1 MKIYGI
7 VAEYNPFHNG
17 HKFQIDDIRKKAG
30 DCAIVSVMSGNY
42 VQRAE
47 TAVMSKYARAKAA
60 LLGGVDLVL
69 ELPMPYAIS
78 SAERFAYSS
87 VHILNS
93 LGAVTDISFGSEC
106 GSISLLQKA
115 VEALYDENVNLKLKA
130 ELKNGVSYPA
140 ARFSAVRDVFGAE
153 TAAVLSE
160 PNNILA
166 VEYIKALKALSSDMK
181 PHTVKRTG
189 ASHDSDEYVGNIA
202 SASKI
207 RELIRSNAHTGLFL
221 PFDSQA
227 VLTNEIAI
235 GAAPSDMNRIGNAV
249 IASLKLKTPSD
260 FNNIYG
266 IGEGIENRL
275 LSAAASA
282 RNLTELYDFAKTKR
296 FTHSRIRRVVLNTFF
311 GITNDIT
318 LSDPPYIRVLGFTHK
333 GKDILRIARKNASLP
348 IVMTVG
354 DVKKSGGLSERLYSL
369 ECRTTDIF
377 NMTLPKIRQSGTD
390 MTDNLVRIE

>member
-1 MKIYGI
+1 MKVYGI

-17 HKFQIDDIRKKAG
+17 HKFQIDEIRKKAG
-30 DCAIVSVMSGNY
+30 DCAVVSVMSGNY

-69 ELPMPYAIS
+69 ELSMPYAIS

-87 VHILNS
+87 VYILNS

-115 VEALYDENVNLKLKA
+115 AEALYDENVNLKLKA

-140 ARFSAVRDVFGAE
+140 ARFTAVRDVFGAE

-166 VEYIKALKALSSDMK
+166 VEYIKALKAVSSNIN

-207 RELIRSNAHTGLFL
+207 REIIRGNAHTGLFL
-221 PFDSQA
+221 PSDSQA

-266 IGEGIENRL
+266 VGEGIENRL

-282 RNLTELYDFAKTKR
+282 QNLTELYDFAKTKR
-296 FTHSRIRRVVLNTFF
+296 FTHSRIRRVVLNSFF

-318 LSDPPYIRVLGFTHK
+318 LSDPPYIRVLGFTQK
-333 GKDILRIARKNASLP
+333 GKDVLRIARKNASLP

-354 DVKKSGGLSERLYSL
+354 DVKKLGGFSERLYTL
-369 ECRTTDIF
+369 ECRATDIF

>member
-1 MKIYGI
+1 M
-7 VAEYNPFHNG
+7 
-17 HKFQIDDIRKKAG
+17 
-30 DCAIVSVMSGNY
+30 
-42 VQRAE
+42 
-47 TAVMSKYARAKAA
+47 
-60 LLGGVDLVL
+60 L

-106 GSISLLQKA
+106 GGISLLQKA
-115 VEALYDENVNLKLKA
+115 VEALYDENVNLKLKV

-140 ARFSAVRDVFGAE
+140 ARFAAVRDVFGAE

-166 VEYIKALKALSSDMK
+166 VEYIKALKTLSSDIK

-207 RELIRSNAHTGLFL
+207 RELIRNNAHTGLFL
-221 PFDSQA
+221 PSDSQA
-227 VLTNEIAI
+227 VLTDEIAI

-266 IGEGIENRL
+266 VGEGIENRL
-275 LSAAASA
+275 LSAAVSA

-296 FTHSRIRRVVLNTFF
+296 FTHSRIRRVVLNSFF

-318 LSDPPYIRVLGFTHK
+318 LSNPPYIRVLGFTHK

-354 DVKKSGGLSERLYSL
+354 DVKKLGGLSERLYSL

>member
-1 MKIYGI
+1 MKVYGI

-17 HKFQIDDIRKKAG
+17 HKFQIDEIRKNAG
-30 DCAIVSVMSGNY
+30 DCAVVSVMSGNY

-69 ELPMPYAIS
+69 ELSMPYAIS

-87 VHILNS
+87 VYILNS

-115 VEALYDENVNLKLKA
+115 AEALYDENVNLKLKA
-130 ELKNGVSYPA
+130 ELKNGVSYPV
-140 ARFSAVRDVFGAE
+140 ARFTAVRDVFGAE

-166 VEYIKALKALSSDMK
+166 VEYIKALKALSSDIN

-189 ASHDSDEYVGNIA
+189 ATHDSDEYVGNIA

-207 RELIRSNAHTGLFL
+207 RELIRGNAHTGLFL
-221 PFDSQA
+221 PSDSQA

-266 IGEGIENRL
+266 VGEGIENRL

-282 RNLTELYDFAKTKR
+282 QNLTELYDFAKTKR
-296 FTHSRIRRVVLNTFF
+296 FTHSRIRRVVLNSFF

-318 LSDPPYIRVLGFTHK
+318 LSDPPYIRVLGFTQK
-333 GKDILRIARKNASLP
+333 GKDVLRIARKNASLP

-354 DVKKSGGLSERLYSL
+354 DVKKLGGFSERLYTL
-369 ECRTTDIF
+369 ECRATDIF

>member
-17 HKFQIDDIRKKAG
+17 HKFQIDEIRKKAG

-115 VEALYDENVNLKLKA
+115 EEALY
-130 ELKNGVSYPA
+130 ELKNGASYPA
-140 ARFSAVRDVFGAE
+140 ARFAAVRDVFGAE

-166 VEYIKALKALSSDMK
+166 VEYIKALKALSSDIK

-221 PFDSQA
+221 PSDSQA

-266 IGEGIENRL
+266 VGEGIENRL

-296 FTHSRIRRVVLNTFF
+296 FTHSRIRRVVLNSFF

-354 DVKKSGGLSERLYSL
+354 DVKKLGGLSERLYSL

>member
-140 ARFSAVRDVFGAE
+140 ARFAAVRDVFGAE
-153 TAAVLSE
+153 PAAVLSE

-166 VEYIKALKALSSDMK
+166 VESIKALKA
-181 PHTVKRTG
+181 
-189 ASHDSDEYVGNIA
+189 
-202 SASKI
+202 
-207 RELIRSNAHTGLFL
+207 
-221 PFDSQA
+221 
-227 VLTNEIAI
+227 
-235 GAAPSDMNRIGNAV
+235 
-249 IASLKLKTPSD
+249 
-260 FNNIYG
+260 
-266 IGEGIENRL
+266 
-275 LSAAASA
+275 
-282 RNLTELYDFAKTKR
+282 
-296 FTHSRIRRVVLNTFF
+296 
-311 GITNDIT
+311 
-318 LSDPPYIRVLGFTHK
+318 
-333 GKDILRIARKNASLP
+333 
-348 IVMTVG
+348 
-354 DVKKSGGLSERLYSL
+354 
-369 ECRTTDIF
+369 
-377 NMTLPKIRQSGTD
+377 
-390 MTDNLVRIE
+390 

>member
-1 MKIYGI
+1 M
-7 VAEYNPFHNG
+7 
-17 HKFQIDDIRKKAG
+17 Q
-30 DCAIVSVMSGNY
+30 S
-42 VQRAE
+42 
-47 TAVMSKYARAKAA
+47 
-60 LLGGVDLVL
+60 
-69 ELPMPYAIS
+69 
-78 SAERFAYSS
+78 
-87 VHILNS
+87 
-93 LGAVTDISFGSEC
+93 
-106 GSISLLQKA
+106 
-115 VEALYDENVNLKLKA
+115 
-130 ELKNGVSYPA
+130 
-140 ARFSAVRDVFGAE
+140 
-153 TAAVLSE
+153 
-160 PNNILA
+160 
-166 VEYIKALKALSSDMK
+166 
-181 PHTVKRTG
+181 
-189 ASHDSDEYVGNIA
+189 
-202 SASKI
+202 
-207 RELIRSNAHTGLFL
+207 
-221 PFDSQA
+221 DSQA

>member
-106 GSISLLQKA
+106 GSISILRKA

-140 ARFSAVRDVFGAE
+140 ARFAAVRDVFGAE

-207 RELIRSNAHTGLFL
+207 RELIRNNAHTGLFL
-221 PFDSQA
+221 PSDSQA

-282 RNLTELYDFAKTKR
+282 RNLTELYDFAKQ
-296 FTHSRIRRVVLNTFF
+296 SALLILVF
-311 GITNDIT
+311 G
-318 LSDPPYIRVLGFTHK
+318 
-333 GKDILRIARKNASLP
+333 AS
-348 IVMTVG
+348 
-354 DVKKSGGLSERLYSL
+354 
-369 ECRTTDIF
+369 F
-377 NMTLPKIRQSGTD
+377 
-390 MTDNLVRIE
+390 

>member
-1 MKIYGI
+1 MKVYGI

-17 HKFQIDDIRKKAG
+17 HKFQIDEIRKKAG

-115 VEALYDENVNLKLKA
+115 EEALYDENVNLKLKA
-130 ELKNGVSYPA
+130 ELKNGASYPA
-140 ARFSAVRDVFGAE
+140 ARFAAVRDVFGAE

-221 PFDSQA
+221 PSDSQA

-235 GAAPSDMNRIGNAV
+235 G
-249 IASLKLKTPSD
+249 D

-266 IGEGIENRL
+266 VGEGIENRL

-296 FTHSRIRRVVLNTFF
+296 FTHSRIRRVVLNSFF

-354 DVKKSGGLSERLYSL
+354 DVKKLGGLSERLYSL

>member
-115 VEALYDENVNLKLKA
+115 VEAIYDENVNLKLKA

-140 ARFSAVRDVFGAE
+140 ARFAAVRDVFGAE
-153 TAAVLSE
+153 PAAVLSE

-221 PFDSQA
+221 PSDSQA

-296 FTHSRIRRVVLNTFF
+296 FTHSRIRRVVLNSFF

-318 LSDPPYIRVLGFTHK
+318 CQT
-333 GKDILRIARKNASLP
+333 LRIFVCSDLHTRAKTYCELRGKTHP
-348 IVMTVG
+348 Y
-354 DVKKSGGLSERLYSL
+354 RLL
-369 ECRTTDIF
+369 
-377 NMTLPKIRQSGTD
+377 
-390 MTDNLVRIE
+390 

>member
-17 HKFQIDDIRKKAG
+17 HKFQIDDIRKKAR

-140 ARFSAVRDVFGAE
+140 ARFAAVRDVFGAE

-181 PHTVKRTG
+181 PHTVKRIG

-221 PFDSQA
+221 PSDSQA

-266 IGEGIENRL
+266 VGEGIENRL

-282 RNLTELYDFAKTKR
+282 RNLTELYDLQNKA
-296 FTHSRIRRVVLNTFF
+296 
-311 GITNDIT
+311 
-318 LSDPPYIRVLGFTHK
+318 
-333 GKDILRIARKNASLP
+333 
-348 IVMTVG
+348 
-354 DVKKSGGLSERLYSL
+354 LYSFAYSA
-369 ECRTTDIF
+369 RRSKF
-377 NMTLPKIRQSGTD
+377 VFRYNKRYH
-390 MTDNLVRIE
+390 LVRPSVYSCARIYTQGQRHIANCEEKRILTDCYDCRRRQKVRRSF

>member
-17 HKFQIDDIRKKAG
+17 HKFQIEEIRKKAG

-115 VEALYDENVNLKLKA
+115 EEALYDENVNLKLKA

-140 ARFSAVRDVFGAE
+140 ARFAAE

-160 PNNILA
+160 SNNILA
-166 VEYIKALKALSSDMK
+166 VEYIKALKALTSDMK

-266 IGEGIENRL
+266 VGEGIENRL

-296 FTHSRIRRVVLNTFF
+296 FTHSRIRRVVLNSFF

-354 DVKKSGGLSERLYSL
+354 DVKKLGGLSERLYSL

>member
-1 MKIYGI
+1 MKVYGI
-7 VAEYNPFHNG
+7 VSEYNPFHNG
-17 HKFQIDDIRKKAG
+17 HKFQIDEIRKKDG

-69 ELPMPYAIS
+69 ELPMSYAVS

-87 VHILNS
+87 VYILNS

-115 VEALYDENVNLKLKA
+115 AEALYDDNVILKLKT

-140 ARFSAVRDVFGAE
+140 ARFAAVRDVFGAE
-153 TAAVLSE
+153 TASVLSE

-166 VEYIKALKALSSDMK
+166 VEYLKALKALSADIVA
-181 PHTVKRTG
+181 HTVKRSG
-189 ASHDSDEYVGNIA
+189 ASHDSAEASGNIA

-207 RELIRSNAHTGLFL
+207 RALIRENKSADMFL
-221 PFDSQA
+221 PAESQNI
-227 VLTNEIAI
+227 LMSEISNK
-235 GAAPSDMNRIGNAV
+235 AAPSDMNRIGNAV

-260 FNNIYG
+260 FSNIYG
-266 IGEGIENRL
+266 VGEGIENRL

-282 RNLTELYDFAKTKR
+282 QNLTELYDFAKTKR
-296 FTHSRIRRVVLNTFF
+296 FTYSRIRRVVLNSFF

-318 LSDPPYIRVLGFTHK
+318 LSDPPYIRVLGFTQK
-333 GKDILRIARKNASLP
+333 GKDVLRIARKNASLP

-354 DVKKSGGLSERLYSL
+354 DVKKLGGFSERLYSL